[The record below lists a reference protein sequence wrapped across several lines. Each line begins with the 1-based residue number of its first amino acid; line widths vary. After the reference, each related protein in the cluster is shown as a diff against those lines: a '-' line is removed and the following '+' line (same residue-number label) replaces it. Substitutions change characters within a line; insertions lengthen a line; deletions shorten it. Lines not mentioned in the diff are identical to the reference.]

1 MSGQHISKTD
11 YRRGS
16 TRRLVNYIDRDENHE
31 LKNRAGQ
38 TMTDEEREIFNKRSE
53 YHEFERHIILSPDS
67 DEYSE
72 QEVEAATRD
81 SINSYFEDAETVDFC
96 YSVHHDEQGPH
107 THVALTGDADEL
119 SMYPDDLQEFREQS
133 EERFLEREQTLHREI
148 MRENGFEREQEREHQ
163 QERGHSQRR

>member
-53 YHEFERHIILSPDS
+53 YHEFERHMILSPDS

-72 QEVEAATRD
+72 QEVEEATRD
-81 SINSYFEDAETVDFC
+81 SINSYFEGDETVDFC
-96 YSVHHDEQGPH
+96 YSVHHDDNGPH

-119 SMYPDDLQEFREQS
+119 SMYQDDLQEFREQS
-133 EERFLEREQTLHREI
+133 EEQFLEREQTLDREI
-148 MRENGFEREQEREHQ
+148 MQENGLEQEREQ
-163 QERGHSQRR
+163 QRKRGQSQSR

>member
-53 YHEFERHIILSPDS
+53 YHEFERHMILSPDS

-72 QEVEAATRD
+72 QEVEEATRD
-81 SINSYFEDAETVDFC
+81 SINSYFEGDETVDFC
-96 YSVHHDEQGPH
+96 YSVHRDEQGPH
-107 THVALTGDADEL
+107 AHVALTGDADEL
-119 SMYPDDLQEFREQS
+119 SMYQDDLQEFREQS
-133 EERFLEREQTLHREI
+133 EEQFLEREQTLDREI
-148 MRENGFEREQEREHQ
+148 MQENGLEHEREQQRK
-163 QERGHSQRR
+163 RGQSQSR